1 MENNSFLESLKFDV
15 KPRTKSVVQE
25 FLEVAQIL
33 QAEGIKILQ
42 IKQKIGGRE
51 NPRFTIMS
59 DLKENHIDVEKLTT
73 KYPELKAD
81 YPIGRRINEMKRVLN
96 GNDKRTKVTEEEM
109 QQLHYY
115 LDGKKSANQELIEVI
130 KIIEPDINANIGGIS
145 NITLR
150 VNGSGVTL
158 SQLYY
163 EGDISSQTRDRLKE
177 AGYEYDFP
185 LGQRIIRAKRM
196 IDGKVKAPEAEINE
210 LKKHI
215 NPSREYNHR

>member
-1 MENNSFLESLKFDV
+1 MENNSFVESLKVDV
-15 KPRTKSVVQE
+15 NPRTKSVVQE

-42 IKQKIGGRE
+42 IKQKTGGRE
-51 NPRFTIMS
+51 NPRFTTIN
-59 DLKENHIDVEKLTT
+59 DLAENDIDVKKLTT
-73 KYPELKAD
+73 KYPELKAE
-81 YPIGRRINEMKRVLN
+81 YPIGKRINEMKRVIN
-96 GNDKRTKVTEEEM
+96 GNDKRAKVTEQEI

-130 KIIEPDINANIGGIS
+130 QIIEPDINESIGGIS

-158 SQLYY
+158 AQLYY
-163 EGDISSQTRDRLKE
+163 DSEISSQTRDKLKA
-177 AGYEYDFP
+177 AGYEHDFP
-185 LGQRIIRAKRM
+185 LGQRIIRAKRI
-196 IDGKVKAPEAEINE
+196 IDGKVKASEAEINE